1 LPDKSRRDSINK
13 SGMKIIRVAALAL
26 SLMLSAG
33 GADAEHEKS
42 IEDGF
47 RHANSNRNV
56 TGGRQSVSRLYEW
69 VNLARIRPIMLRRSE
84 NDSRQPRPQP

>member
-1 LPDKSRRDSINK
+1 
-13 SGMKIIRVAALAL
+13 MKIIRVAALAL

-47 RHANSNRNV
+47 RNANSNSNRNV

-69 VNLARIRPIMLRRSE
+69 VN
-84 NDSRQPRPQP
+84 

>member
-1 LPDKSRRDSINK
+1 
-13 SGMKIIRVAALAL
+13 MKIIRVAALAL

-33 GADAEHEKS
+33 GADAQHEKN

-56 TGGRQSVSRLYEW
+56 TGGRRPAS
-69 VNLARIRPIMLRRSE
+69 NL
-84 NDSRQPRPQP
+84 

>member
-1 LPDKSRRDSINK
+1 
-13 SGMKIIRVAALAL
+13 MKIIRVAALAL

-33 GADAEHEKS
+33 GADAEHEKN

-56 TGGRQSVSRLYEW
+56 TGGRRSASNLQPPSFKLYEW
-69 VNLARIRPIMLRRSE
+69 VN
-84 NDSRQPRPQP
+84 